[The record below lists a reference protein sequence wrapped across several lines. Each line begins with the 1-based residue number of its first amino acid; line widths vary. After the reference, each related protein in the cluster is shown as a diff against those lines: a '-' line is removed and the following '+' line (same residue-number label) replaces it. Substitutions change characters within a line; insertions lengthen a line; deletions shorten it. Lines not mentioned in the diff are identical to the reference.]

1 MSKNRW
7 KWGSFA
13 WRRLALIVA
22 APLLS
27 AVAGAALVTWLLG
40 HSISSE
46 QAVAPPTPAATVVPT
61 ITSAPPSEALIES
74 LIIEKIGV
82 DAPVEVR
89 YVQADGLFP
98 NPSGPEPVAWY
109 DLGNYSASFNG
120 RPGFGGNAVFAGH
133 VDYINYGRAVFW
145 DLNKLET
152 GDQVKVKLADGTV
165 YAYSVVWNERY
176 PQAEIPWDRWLANDG
191 MDMVTLLTC
200 AGGWDGSDYS
210 DRRAVRAELVSVTRP
225 FQVAADATGQNQ
237 MTPLP
242 ELDP

>member
-7 KWGSFA
+7 KWGPFA
-13 WRRLALIVA
+13 WRRLALIAA

-40 HSISSE
+40 DTISSE
-46 QAVAPPTPAATVVPT
+46 RAAAPLTPTATVAPTVTPF
-61 ITSAPPSEALIES
+61 PPSEAPVER

-89 YVQADGLFP
+89 YVQADGSFP

-109 DLGNYSASFNG
+109 DLADYSASFSG
-120 RPGFGGNAVFAGH
+120 RPGFGGNAVFGGH
-133 VDYINYGRAVFW
+133 VDYINYGPAVFW
-145 DLNKLET
+145 DLSKLET

-200 AGGWDGSDYS
+200 AGSWDASEYS
-210 DRRAVRAELVSVTRP
+210 DRRAVRAELVSGTRP
-225 FQVAADATGQNQ
+225 SQRHR
-237 MTPLP
+237 
-242 ELDP
+242 